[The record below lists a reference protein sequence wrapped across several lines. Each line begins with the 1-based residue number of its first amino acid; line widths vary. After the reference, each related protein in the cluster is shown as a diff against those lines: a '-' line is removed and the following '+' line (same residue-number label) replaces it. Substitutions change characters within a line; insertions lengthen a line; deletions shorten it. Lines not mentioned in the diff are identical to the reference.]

1 MNGLSILGTGR
12 CLPDHI
18 VTNDDLARRVETSND
33 WIVSRTGI
41 KERRFAREGEN
52 LTQFAV
58 EAARQG
64 RAEIRLKGKI
74 RTSCCRG
81 NSAANC

>member
-33 WIVSRTGI
+33 WIVSRTGHPGSGASP
-41 KERRFAREGEN
+41 R
-52 LTQFAV
+52 
-58 EAARQG
+58 G
-64 RAEIRLKGKI
+64 RP
-74 RTSCCRG
+74 
-81 NSAANC
+81 

>member
-12 CLPDHI
+12 SLPDHI

-41 KERRFAREGEN
+41 RETGSPPPRRACSTRSWACRRTVPL
-52 LTQFAV
+52 LT
-58 EAARQG
+58 
-64 RAEIRLKGKI
+64 
-74 RTSCCRG
+74 
-81 NSAANC
+81 